1 MDPAQSILDGSC
13 SPLLSAGATCFRIS
27 EILTGDMSC
36 SPSFWWSS
44 ETGPGSKTK
53 VQACL
58 SEPYCAVS
66 LIFGER
72 RKLSEFGV
80 PSLRITTSVEAPY
93 ILRRSSDVG
102 ARVVVVA
109 TASRQQRR
117 TRIVAQFIILAFGSA
132 SRNELVKLL
141 VTPYSYKSSI
151 LKDGSRIQ
159 RLAEFARI
167 KTNSP
172 GLITPKAGWSI
183 RLSQSKVVW
192 WTRPGSNRRPP
203 HCERGITKAKTRRHN
218 QLAF

>member
-109 TASRQQRR
+109 TASRQQIR
-117 TRIVAQFIILAFGSA
+117 TRMVAQFIILVFGSA

-141 VTPYSYKSSI
+141 VTLTGEVASRPKISPE
-151 LKDGSRIQ
+151 DGS
-159 RLAEFARI
+159 
-167 KTNSP
+167 KSDST
-172 GLITPKAGWSI
+172 
-183 RLSQSKVVW
+183 SKVWLGVFGVCS
-192 WTRPGSNRRPP
+192 RPKFGLN
-203 HCERGITKAKTRRHN
+203 G
-218 QLAF
+218 